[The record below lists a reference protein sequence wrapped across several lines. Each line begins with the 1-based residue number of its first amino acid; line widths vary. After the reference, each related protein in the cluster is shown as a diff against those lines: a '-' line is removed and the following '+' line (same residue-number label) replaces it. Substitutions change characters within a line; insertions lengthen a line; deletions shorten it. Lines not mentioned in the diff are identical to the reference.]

1 MKARIIIRIILVAML
16 TWVFLTSVCGCSPK
30 IESNDPD
37 WEVCSETFGDH
48 VCDFKLVDQA
58 GQEFNLYDHY
68 GKVIILD
75 LSVMWCGPCQ
85 AAGLD
90 ADPMIS
96 RLGGPDKVVYVT
108 VLVENFSGEDP
119 TLADLQYWATSLGIE
134 INPVLAGSRDFL
146 NTTGY
151 QVQGWPTF
159 YFIDSDMIL
168 RDVMTGFSS
177 TIMESKVRGL
187 LAEKD
192 TGL

>member
-16 TWVFLTSVCGCSPK
+16 TWVFLTSVCGCTPK

-37 WEVCSETFGDH
+37 WEACSETFGDH
-48 VCDFKLVDQA
+48 VCDLKLIDQN
-58 GQEFNLYDHY
+58 GEEFNLYDHY

-75 LSVMWCGPCQ
+75 LSTMWCGPCQ
-85 AAGLD
+85 MAGMD
-90 ADPMIS
+90 ADPMIA

-108 VLVENFSGEDP
+108 VLIENMSGKDP
-119 TLADLQYWATSLGIE
+119 TVADLEMWTNALGIE
-134 INPVLAGSRDFL
+134 ISPVLAGSRGFL

-151 QVQGWPTF
+151 QVTGWPTF

-177 TIMESKVRGL
+177 VIIESKARGL